1 MSGERLDRALVH
13 RGLVSSREKA
23 QRLIEA
29 GFVQVNGQVSLS
41 CKKSVSDAEKVE
53 VTQSEKFVSR
63 GGYKLEAALNHFQIN
78 VADLICLDVGAS
90 TGGFTDCLLQNGVK
104 SVLAIDVGHDQLDKK
119 IGSDLRVESRE
130 GINVR
135 HWVEPEL
142 AGKFQFV
149 CVDVSFISLKLVLPA
164 LFPLIAEQGYLVLL
178 VKPQFEVGREN
189 VGSGGIVREA
199 KSRQEALDG
208 ILSFLSLA
216 TEWNILGSMD
226 SPVEGKAGNR
236 EYLVCAIKSNM

>member
-29 GFVQVNGQVSLS
+29 GFVEVNGQINRS
-41 CKKSVSDAEKVE
+41 CKKSISDSEKLE
-53 VTQSEKFVSR
+53 VIQTEKFVSR
-63 GGYKLEAALNHFQIN
+63 GGEKLEAALKHFHIN
-78 VADLICLDVGAS
+78 VTNLICLDVGAS
-90 TGGFTDCLLQNGVK
+90 TGGFTDCLLQYGAK
-104 SVLAIDVGHDQLDKK
+104 SVLAVDVGHDQLDKK
-119 IGSDLRVESRE
+119 IGLDSRVESRE

-135 HWVEPEL
+135 HWVAPEL
-142 AGKFQFV
+142 EGRFQFV

-164 LFPLIAEQGYLVLL
+164 IFPLVAEQGCLLML

-189 VGSGGIVREA
+189 VGSGGIVRNA

-208 ILSFLSLA
+208 ILSFFSLA
-216 TEWNILGSMD
+216 AEWNILGSMD
-226 SPVEGKAGNR
+226 SPVEGKSGNR
-236 EYLVCAIKSNM
+236 EYLVCAIKSSM